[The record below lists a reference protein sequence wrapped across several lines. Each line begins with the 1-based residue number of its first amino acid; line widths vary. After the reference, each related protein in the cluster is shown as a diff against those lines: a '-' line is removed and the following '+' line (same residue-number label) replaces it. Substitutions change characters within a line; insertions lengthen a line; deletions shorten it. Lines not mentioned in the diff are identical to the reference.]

1 MARRGNGEGSVTQR
15 KDGRWQA
22 SIRLN
27 GTRRTV
33 YGKTEREARRKLR
46 EIQSQIDKAGMLAT
60 PGQRT
65 VDDLVD
71 TWLSGASN
79 LKPSTIAQYRFFF
92 DTYARP
98 VLGSARLANITPALV
113 QRVYA
118 GLKPSVAD
126 KVYRILHRAFAVAV
140 RWGWLAANP
149 ASRAL
154 RPAYKSTRPAMW
166 DQAELDIF
174 LAGTMEHWLY
184 PLWLLLIATGLR
196 LGEALAL
203 RWDNVSPDRTA
214 LTIAGT
220 LYYSGGGQW
229 IINTPKTPSAARVV
243 ALPPMIT
250 AALAVQRA
258 RQDAQRER
266 AGGAWQEH
274 GLIFTGEIG
283 RPLYHSTIQHA
294 LKRECARLGL
304 PAVTP
309 HSLRHLHASLLID
322 SGVPITAIAARLGH
336 ASPQITMRLYAHA
349 LSGQDVAAAE
359 AIARVLASTPESD
372 KGSNQPL

>member
-98 VLGSARLANITPALV
+98 ALGSARLANITPALV

-118 GLKPSVAD
+118 DLKPSVAD

-220 LYYSGGGQW
+220 LHYSGGGQW

-274 GLIFTGEIG
+274 GLVFTGEIG
-283 RPLYHSTIQHA
+283 KPLYHSTIQHA

-322 SGVPITAIAARLGH
+322 SGVPITAVAARLGH